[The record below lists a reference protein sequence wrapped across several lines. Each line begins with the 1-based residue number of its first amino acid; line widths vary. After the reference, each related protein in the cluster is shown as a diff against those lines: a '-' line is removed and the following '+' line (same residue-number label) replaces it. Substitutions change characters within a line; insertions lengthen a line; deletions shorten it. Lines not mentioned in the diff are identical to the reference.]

1 MTARSDAAAGLGFTG
16 VSQFSR
22 TSAQLHFERVSEGED
37 SFKNAKKGL
46 DKISLVI
53 VP

>member
-1 MTARSDAAAGLGFTG
+1 MTTRSDAFARLGFTG
-16 VSQFSR
+16 VRQSSL
-22 TSAQLHFERVSEGED
+22 TSAQSPLERVGEGD
-37 SFKNAKKGL
+37 NSFKNAKKGL